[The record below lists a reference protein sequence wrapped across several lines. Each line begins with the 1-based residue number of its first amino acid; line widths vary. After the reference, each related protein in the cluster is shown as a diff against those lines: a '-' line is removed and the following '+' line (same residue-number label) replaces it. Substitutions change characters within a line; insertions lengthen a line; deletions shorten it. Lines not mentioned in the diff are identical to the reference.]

1 MRKLPIIIAFMLFL
15 SAFFCSTLSAND
27 DYAVGQEQ
35 LWIQS
40 ILEKHDE
47 SISSNNYIFYCTGHH
62 GVIWSLITFDSAE
75 IRFYNGTTR
84 HYIDTSYTVP
94 LDTLLFIKDNVKTI
108 TWGYDSLAIAA
119 KSMRPLERTEY
130 SPFYNELYVIK
141 DGKMLFRLNNAIS
154 YAGQDSIGF
163 NRKLNRLKL
172 LMLGLAAPS
181 LRPYLPSSYDTLT
194 P

>member
-1 MRKLPIIIAFMLFL
+1 MLFL
-15 SAFFCSTLSAND
+15 SAFFCSTLFAND

-47 SISSNNYIFYCTGHH
+47 SISSNNYIFCCTGHH

-141 DGKMLFRLNNAIS
+141 DGKMFFRLNNAIS

-181 LRPYLPSSYDTLT
+181 LRPYLPSSYDTLA